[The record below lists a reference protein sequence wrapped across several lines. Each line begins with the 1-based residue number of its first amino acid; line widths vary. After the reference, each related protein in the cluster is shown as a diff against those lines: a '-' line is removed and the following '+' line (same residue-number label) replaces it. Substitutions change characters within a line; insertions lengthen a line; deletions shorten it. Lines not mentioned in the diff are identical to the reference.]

1 MRWQKAARLVIAAFV
16 IVFVAVVVVALRR
29 PAPADGP
36 ATTPRTHPDTIA
48 ETRGGTY
55 TRHGADGKETFT
67 LDFEDQL
74 TYPDGRNILKNA
86 TIRLPEQNGRSI
98 NVTGGEMQVAMAE
111 GGGLST
117 VNATHGVKLEGS
129 DGLVVTSDQASFD
142 EKSGILTAPGDVQF
156 ARGRMT
162 GSGTGATY
170 DRNRDV
176 LWLLAKARIDVTPDP
191 TGGGAIQAT
200 AGSAGLARAEHYISL
215 AGGSRIVTDGRTLA
229 ARDMT
234 IHLTEDDRA
243 VRTMALRGDSRITG
257 GRSGASAEDM
267 AAQDIDLTYS
277 PDGRTLQQ
285 AKLVQKADV
294 QLAGAGGKRI
304 TARLIDLHLGP
315 DGSTV
320 TTLNAD
326 ENVQLSLPAAGTEP
340 ARRIDAATLRSGGPE
355 GIQTAAFG
363 GGVTFKELRAGGRGA
378 PPAERTGR
386 SQTLVIETQP
396 GLGDI
401 KQADFRGNVQIHD
414 GGTSAEGKRAIY
426 HVAADA
432 FDLIPSPGDAG
443 PPSSV
448 NDGRVLVNARTVKFT
463 VGTRKLE
470 ADTDVRSSLQPQ
482 ARGEDKRQ
490 RAKGSPPAAGKDGGR
505 LPSMLKENEPVNVTA
520 NRLAY
525 DGAAGLATYEGD
537 ARLFQ
542 GQTQIQADTIIID
555 DRTGNLT
562 ARGRVR
568 SIMFFEETDAKTTA
582 TRLVPT
588 RATSE
593 TLVYTE
599 DKRIA
604 TYTAGP
610 SGKANVVGPQG
621 DVTADRIEL
630 FLKEGSNE
638 LERAE
643 AHVGVTAR
651 EGARIATGNHLIYTT
666 ADETYVMNGSPVEIE
681 EKTPGEC
688 RVTVATSVTFR
699 KSNVD
704 TTIKSN
710 GISPARSRPC
720 AAPAGN

>member
-36 ATTPRTHPDTIA
+36 ATTPRTRPDTIA
-48 ETRGGTY
+48 ETRGGTTKRY
-55 TRHGADGKETFT
+55 SPDGEETFT

-74 TYPDGRNILKNA
+74 AYPDGRNILKNA
-86 TIRLPEQNGRSI
+86 TIRLPEENGRRI
-98 NVTGGEMQVAMAE
+98 NVTGGEMQIVMGE

-129 DGLVVTSDQASFD
+129 DGLVVTSDRASFD
-142 EKSGILTAPGDVQF
+142 EQSGILTAPGDVQF
-156 ARGRMT
+156 ARGRMS

-176 LWLLAKARIDVTPDP
+176 LWLLANARIDVTPDP
-191 TGGGAIQAT
+191 AGGGAIQAT
-200 AGSAGLARAEHYISL
+200 ASSAGLARAEHYINL
-215 AGGSRIVTDGRTLA
+215 AGGARIVTDGRTLA
-229 ARDMT
+229 ARNMT

-257 GRSGASAEDM
+257 SGSGAAAEDM

-285 AKLVQKADV
+285 AKLMEKADV
-294 QLAGAGGKRI
+294 QLAGAGKRI
-304 TARLIDLHLGP
+304 TARLIELHLGP

-326 ENVQLSLPAAGTEP
+326 EKVQLSLPAAGAEP

-355 GIQTAAFG
+355 GIQTAAFA

-386 SQTLVIETQP
+386 SQTLVVETQP

-401 KQADFRGNVQIHD
+401 KQADFRGNVQIQD
-414 GGTSAEGKRAIY
+414 GNTSAEGKRAIY

-448 NDGRVLVNARTVKFT
+448 NDGRVLVNARTIKFT
-463 VGTRKLE
+463 VGTRKLD

-482 ARGEDKRQ
+482 ARGEEKRQ
-490 RAKGSPPAAGKDGGR
+490 GAKGSPPASGKDGGR

-542 GQTQIQADTIIID
+542 GQTQIQADTIVID
-555 DRTGNLT
+555 DRSGNLT

-568 SIMFFEETDAKTTA
+568 SVMFFEETDAKTKA

-651 EGARIATGNHLIYTT
+651 EGTRIATGTHLVYTT
-666 ADETYVMNGSPVEIE
+666 ANETYVMNGSPVEIE
-681 EKTPGEC
+681 EKMPGEC

-720 AAPAGN
+720 AAHAGN